1 MSDTCRNCKNL
12 QLVRTIDGTISE
24 SNRCSL
30 DGYYMVNM
38 DYHCKK
44 WEEVD
49 ENQNRI
55 VIDDRYLTNGYRSL
69 DNSNYKR

>member
-24 SNRCSL
+24 SNMCIV
-30 DGYYMVNM
+30 DGYFMVNN
-38 DYHCKK
+38 DYHCEK
-44 WEEVD
+44 WEESD

-69 DNSNYKR
+69 DNTNYNR